1 MKPTALSIEGLR
13 EAVSRLPDNALT
25 ATRQAALAN
34 LHENGMPTARDEDWK
49 YTDLG
54 SAIDISNRWLSHGAA
69 AVSTDTLAESIA
81 LLTASIDANWLV
93 VANGLID
100 LSHFIETAGIEVEQF
115 SNSAAPI
122 VSDRP
127 LADLN
132 AALLNDGLRVQI
144 NAATEKPLGMLI
156 IDEANDGAAVSQVNI
171 EIEVTAGCD
180 AEIIEYHTSSGDDD
194 HYGNSVVALQIGQA
208 AATREA
214 TAGHRDLNR
223 AIDERRDIE
232 PDLTSVKSRVLR
244 RVAEQDLVANGLRRQ
259 SHEAFEDLAEDVAEV
274 CGRLQIAFLTGSRLD
289 VQLARAET
297 RPVTTRRGQAR
308 TRAAIRYMAD

>member
-25 ATRQAALAN
+25 ATRQAALAK
-34 LHENGMPTARDEDWK
+34 LHQHGMPTARDEDWK

-54 SAIDISNRWLSHGAA
+54 SAIDISNRWLSDGAA

-115 SNSAAPI
+115 SNSAAPL

-144 NAATEKPLGMLI
+144 NAATEKPLGILI
-156 IDEANDGAAVSQVNI
+156 VDEANDGAAVSQVNV

-208 AATREA
+208 AATSYVRIQNRRIGHVQTGQVQGNSIALGSQSAPRLGCQTGVCPPCSCAAAFGGCPASREGCK
-214 TAGHRDLNR
+214 TM
-223 AIDERRDIE
+223 
-232 PDLTSVKSRVLR
+232 
-244 RVAEQDLVANGLRRQ
+244 GLR
-259 SHEAFEDLAEDVAEV
+259 SF
-274 CGRLQIAFLTGSRLD
+274 G
-289 VQLARAET
+289 
-297 RPVTTRRGQAR
+297 
-308 TRAAIRYMAD
+308 